1 MNDYKTFERLMD
13 EDQLWRDRGLDFS
26 TICKM
31 HSLDEVKLEKM
42 IEQELGYDGDGLL
55 EAFRTKII

>member
-26 TICKM
+26 AICKM
-31 HSLDEVKLEKM
+31 YSLDEARLGKM

-55 EAFRTKII
+55 EAYRSKII

>member
-1 MNDYKTFERLMD
+1 MD
-13 EDQLWRDRGLDFS
+13 EEQLWRDRGLDFS

-31 HSLDEVKLEKM
+31 HSLDEVKLGKM